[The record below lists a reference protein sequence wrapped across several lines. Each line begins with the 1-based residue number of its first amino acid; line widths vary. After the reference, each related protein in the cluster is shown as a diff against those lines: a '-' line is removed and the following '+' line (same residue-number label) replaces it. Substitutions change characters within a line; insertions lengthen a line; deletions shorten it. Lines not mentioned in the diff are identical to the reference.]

1 MNPQSPMPTPTQT
14 PPTPEPTPPT
24 PPAGGPTEPAPLPTP
39 PSGLVSGEPTKKS
52 NNKMLLWVGVVVVL
66 AIIAW
71 LLFK

>member
-1 MNPQSPMPTPTQT
+1 MNPQIPTPTPTQT

-24 PPAGGPTEPAPLPTP
+24 PLAGGPTEPSSIPTP
-39 PSGLVSGEPTKKS
+39 PSGPVSGGPGKKPNS
-52 NNKMLLWVGVVVVL
+52 KMLLWVGVVVVL